1 MRLSHCGELLRSVT
15 LLFPNGAGGS
25 DPALAW
31 HSLKVKLLHHTF
43 SICCRH
49 IGKTLLEFSTDSHPL
64 QSTSEMLGS
73 VRSCACT
80 HITAA
85 HPLSQDSHH
94 CPKEEQNHLQLWRD
108 ESSESSDTPSPLI
121 LLVLDSQSVQ
131 QGPCH
136 PSERKRITTVIRCK
150 PNRSLHGC
158 EIPLIPSLRI
168 PEEMHY

>member
-1 MRLSHCGELLRSVT
+1 MGLVAQTQHWPGTVSRSNCSITHSPCAAGTQGKHFWNSPLTHTHCRA
-15 LLFPNGAGGS
+15 P
-25 DPALAW
+25 
-31 HSLKVKLLHHTF
+31 
-43 SICCRH
+43 
-49 IGKTLLEFSTDSHPL
+49 
-64 QSTSEMLGS
+64 
-73 VRSCACT
+73 VRCWVQHSCACT

-94 CPKEEQNHLQLWRD
+94 CPKEEQSHLQLWRD
-108 ESSESSDTPSPLI
+108 ESLESPDTPSPLI

-158 EIPLIPSLRI
+158 EIPLIPSLRV
-168 PEEMHY
+168 PDEMHY